1 MRSYLDS
8 KAMAKTLRQALAE
21 RGLDIPHSAALELVA
36 RQFGVADW
44 NTLAARIEAE
54 TDRELIVPEG
64 WMATGEGQNGY
75 RLGRDPDAAGVALI
89 ESRYPRGG
97 SVDLAGTF
105 ATLMQSISAENYRGR
120 RVQLQASLRAEDA
133 DLGTIWLRIDAS
145 PGNAVRFDNITE
157 RPPGPLRGTTDWTE
171 RSIVLDV
178 LPEATS
184 INYGFFLRGHGSVR
198 ARDFRLDVV
207 GEDVPATRGRY
218 REGPTNL
225 GFQ

>member
-75 RLGRDPDAAGVALI
+75 RLGRDPDAAGALP
-89 ESRYPRGG
+89 PRRPLRLPRR
-97 SVDLAGTF
+97 LA
-105 ATLMQSISAENYRGR
+105 RG
-120 RVQLQASLRAEDA
+120 
-133 DLGTIWLRIDAS
+133 
-145 PGNAVRFDNITE
+145 
-157 RPPGPLRGTTDWTE
+157 LRGTHGVGAPVD
-171 RSIVLDV
+171 RVARAGPGAG
-178 LPEATS
+178 LPPSGVTGRRCSAAS
-184 INYGFFLRGHGSVR
+184 S
-198 ARDFRLDVV
+198 
-207 GEDVPATRGRY
+207 PATKARR
-218 REGPTNL
+218 RACRL
-225 GFQ
+225 